1 MSSRARL
8 NEDEI
13 TAALAALPQWKRE
26 GGSIARTADAPD
38 FPAAIRVVVS
48 VAEQAEALDHHPDI
62 DIRWR
67 TLRFVLSTHSA
78 GGLTGLD
85 FTLAARIDE
94 ALRVESAA

>member
-8 NEDEI
+8 TEDEI
-13 TAALAALPQWKRE
+13 AAALTDVPRWSRE
-26 GGSIARTADAPD
+26 GEAIVRTADAPD
-38 FPAAIRVVVS
+38 FPAAIRVVDA

-85 FTLAARIDE
+85 FTLAARIDA
-94 ALRVESAA
+94 ALSVESAA